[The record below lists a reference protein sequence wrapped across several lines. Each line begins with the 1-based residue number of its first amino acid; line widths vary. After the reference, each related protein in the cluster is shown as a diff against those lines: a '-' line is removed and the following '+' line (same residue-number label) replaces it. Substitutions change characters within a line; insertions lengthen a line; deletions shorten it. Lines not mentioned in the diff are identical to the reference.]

1 MNGIIKAIATP
12 FNPFW
17 GYSQLDKNGKIS
29 LQYLI
34 AFLFILVVGVTA
46 FHLLS
51 PFVYRTSNIL
61 IINRLGFL
69 IGLGVRII
77 IVAYTLSLV
86 VSKATNIKFTFKHTF
101 PIVTLA
107 ASTLL
112 YPFFFYWINPKSYV
126 VADSL
131 SILWFCLIITIG
143 IWKKTNLNFLKSLA
157 LTLIAVTLYWLITVT
172 FIPYGMKI

>member
-1 MNGIIKAIATP
+1 MKGIIEALVTP

-17 GYSQLDKNGKIS
+17 GYDNLNKNGKIDI
-29 LQYLI
+29 QYLM
-34 AFLFILVVGVTA
+34 AFIFVLIVGVSA

-69 IGLGVRII
+69 IGLGLRII
-77 IVAYTLSLV
+77 IVAYTLSIV
-86 VSKATNIKFTFKHTF
+86 VSKATNSKFTFKLTF

-112 YPFFFYWINPKSYV
+112 YPFFFYWINPKTYV
-126 VADSL
+126 LTDSL
-131 SILWFCLIITIG
+131 SLIWFCLVIAIG
-143 IWKKTNLNFLKSLA
+143 IWKKTNLKFIKSLV
-157 LTLIAVTLYWLITVT
+157 LTIIAVTLYWLITVT